1 MQCSNSSES
10 RYDFTSY
17 TDGDTLDAGAHPMY
31 PLSMSTE
38 PGATAASAE
47 AAVAPGALPRLEE
60 LRELIAEND
69 RAAVRLLNRRL
80 ELVAEIWREKEA
92 HGVARTDPERERV
105 LLRLLAEANDGP
117 LSQEGLERFHGVLL
131 ALTKQELGR

>member
-1 MQCSNSSES
+1 MPCSNSSES

-17 TDGDTLDAGAHPMY
+17 TEGDTLEAGAHPMY

-80 ELVAEIWREKEA
+80 ELVAEIWREK
-92 HGVARTDPERERV
+92 RERV
-105 LLRLLAEANDGP
+105 LLQLLAEANDGP
-117 LSQEGLERFHGVLL
+117 LSQAGLERFHAVLL

>member
-1 MQCSNSSES
+1 MRCSTCSKLP
-10 RYDFTSY
+10 YDFTFY
-17 TDGDTLDAGAHPMY
+17 TVKDTLAAGAHPMY

-47 AAVAPGALPRLEE
+47 AAVAPGALPRVDE
-60 LRELIAEND
+60 LRELIAAND

-92 HGVARTDPERERV
+92 HGVPQTDPERERV
-105 LLRLLAEANDGP
+105 LLQLLADANDGP
-117 LSQEGLERFHGVLL
+117 LSQAGLERFHAVLL

>member
-1 MQCSNSSES
+1 
-10 RYDFTSY
+10 
-17 TDGDTLDAGAHPMY
+17 MY

-47 AAVAPGALPRLEE
+47 AAVAPGALPRLEQ

-92 HGVARTDPERERV
+92 RGVARTDPERERV

-117 LSQEGLERFHGVLL
+117 LSQAGLEHFHGVLL